1 MKERKKGICKSSK
14 KRELLTGIVLNQ
26 LQKQKDM
33 SIKSINGC
41 IGCGTCVKTCP
52 TDVIRLNPK
61 TKKAEIRYPADCQI
75 CHLCRM
81 YCPVDAITIS
91 PEKSIPVIV
100 SWG

>member
-1 MKERKKGICKSSK
+1 MVISLIG
-14 KRELLTGIVLNQ
+14 
-26 LQKQKDM
+26 
-33 SIKSINGC
+33 GC
-41 IGCGTCVKTCP
+41 IGCGTCIQTCP
-52 TDVIRLNPK
+52 TDVIRKDPK
-61 TKKAEIRYPADCQI
+61 SGKAIIKYPADCQI

>member
-1 MKERKKGICKSSK
+1 MPI
-14 KRELLTGIVLNQ
+14 N
-26 LQKQKDM
+26 
-33 SIKSINGC
+33 SIDGC
-41 IGCGTCVKTCP
+41 IGCGTCIKTCP
-52 TDVIRLNPK
+52 TDVIRLDPN
-61 TKKAEIRYPADCQI
+61 TKKAVIKYPEDCQI

>member
-1 MKERKKGICKSSK
+1 MP
-14 KRELLTGIVLNQ
+14 
-26 LQKQKDM
+26 
-33 SIKSINGC
+33 IKLIKGC

-52 TDVIRLNPK
+52 TDVIRQDEK
-61 TKKAEIRYPADCQI
+61 TKKAFIKYAADCQI

-91 PEKSIPVIV
+91 PEKSIPVVV

>member
-1 MKERKKGICKSSK
+1 MTI
-14 KRELLTGIVLNQ
+14 Q
-26 LQKQKDM
+26 L
-33 SIKSINGC
+33 IKGC

-52 TDVIRLNPK
+52 TDVIRLDAK
-61 TKKAEIRYPADCQI
+61 TKKAIIAYPADCQI

-91 PEKSIPVIV
+91 AEKSIPVVV